1 MTRKSQ
7 DGTRPEGAWQAG
19 DETAAEAGT
28 ETGTEAGAAGSA
40 DAAAT
45 GDAAGST
52 ELEPLPESVEIPA
65 AEDASAESASSQ
77 NHSVNGSR
85 AGTTW
90 VALIIGAVVL
100 VLLLLFI
107 LQNLD
112 SVRLQM
118 FVWEW
123 NFPIGVGMLIAAIGG
138 ALVMACVGG
147 VRMIQL
153 RRQISHPDREKKSK
167 KSKKKSRRKR

>member
-1 MTRKSQ
+1 MSTSSADDTDRVAETSQ
-7 DGTRPEGAWQAG
+7 FRPVSTSDA
-19 DETAAEAGT
+19 DT
-28 ETGTEAGAAGSA
+28 A

-45 GDAAGST
+45 GDAAGGT

-65 AEDASAESASSQ
+65 AEDASAQSTSSQ

-153 RRQISHPDREKKSK
+153 RRQISHPDRKKKSK

>member
-1 MTRKSQ
+1 MSTSSADDTDWVAETSQ
-7 DGTRPEGAWQAG
+7 FPPVSTSNADAT
-19 DETAAEAGT
+19 DI
-28 ETGTEAGAAGSA
+28 A

-65 AEDASAESASSQ
+65 AEDASAESTSSQ

-153 RRQISHPDREKKSK
+153 RHQISHPDRKKKSK
-167 KSKKKSRRKR
+167 MSKKKSRRKR